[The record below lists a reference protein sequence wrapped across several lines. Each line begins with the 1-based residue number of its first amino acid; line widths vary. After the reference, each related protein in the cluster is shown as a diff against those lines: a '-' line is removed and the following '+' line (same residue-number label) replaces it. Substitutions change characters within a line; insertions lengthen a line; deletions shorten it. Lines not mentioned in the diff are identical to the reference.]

1 VSTLTLE
8 QRRKLSED
16 SYAWPERRLF
26 PVLDADDVAFAAR
39 LADTV
44 PEPERARVK
53 KRVLEL
59 CARKGLTPPPAWKGE
74 ANMSADTS
82 PQPPVAVEF
91 SAAPDGKEENGH
103 VLREV
108 PVIFRAGAYEFKD
121 GPPFEMTPEEVMAFA
136 QDFQPVEIEDNHR
149 PRFDRDG
156 KPYPPSNF
164 KGKMGRV
171 SAVKPASDYTEFGGT
186 VEIPKWL
193 DTLFKGQPMGL
204 SARWDRGTK
213 KLIDVALTP
222 TPRITD
228 AVLFAAF
235 AESEEAAKGAKRDKT
250 PHGQKLLQFIHDHTA
265 MHGAV
270 CKGSGQGKG
279 TPDVGMSAEGE
290 APFTADHEA
299 SAIQK
304 IHDLTLGSGAACA
317 VYREGMGKNKAWKPG
332 QYYDTAVE
340 TLPRYRDYQPGNYAA
355 MSADSAKPPPPLAKP
370 EPTPRERELEAQLE
384 RERARTRAAEAGR
397 DAAAA
402 VNLAAEFSDRL
413 TPAQTQPLVALARL
427 LGADDREHQAEATFS
442 VAGGGERRAGRLDLL
457 RAVLADAPPHYL
469 TEERTASGEALFAL
483 AQGGKPPGEQEEG
496 RKSAEK
502 FAAEENARRAQ
513 AQGKGKK

>member
-1 VSTLTLE
+1 VATLTKE
-8 QRRKLSED
+8 QRDRLPED
-16 SYAWPERRLF
+16 AFALPSARLF
-26 PVLDADDVAFAAR
+26 PITDQESVAFAAR

-59 CARKGLTPPPAWKGE
+59 CVKKGLTPPPAWKGE
-74 ANMSADTS
+74 ASMSADDV
-82 PQPPVAVEF
+82 PPAVLEF
-91 SAAPDGKEENGH
+91 SASTEARDDGDH
-103 VLREV
+103 VVREV
-108 PVIFRAGAYEFKD
+108 PIIFRADKYEFRD
-121 GPPFEMTPEEVMAFA
+121 GPPFEMTPEEIMAFA
-136 QDFQPVEIEDNHR
+136 ADFAPVEIDDNHR
-149 PRFDRDG
+149 PRFDPDG
-156 KPYPPSNF
+156 KPLPPSIF
-164 KGKMGRV
+164 KGKLGRV
-171 SAVKPASDYTEFGGT
+171 TAVKPAADYTEFGGT
-186 VEIPKWL
+186 VELPKWL
-193 DTLFKGQPMGL
+193 HDLYKGQPLGL
-204 SARWDRGTK
+204 SARWDRATK

-235 AESEEAAKGAKRDKT
+235 AESEEAQKGKERHVT

-265 MHGAV
+265 THGAV
-270 CKGSGQGKG
+270 CKGPSQGKG
-279 TPDVGMSAEGE
+279 APDAGMSAE
-290 APFTADHEA
+290 APFTADHERGTV
-299 SAIQK
+299 QK

-317 VYREGMGKNKAWKPG
+317 VYREGMGKHKTWKPG

-340 TLPRYRDYQPGNYAA
+340 MLPRFRDYQPGNYAA
-355 MSADSAKPPPPLAKP
+355 MSADQAKPPAPPAAHQ
-370 EPTPRERELEAQLE
+370 PTPRERELEAQLE

-442 VAGGGERRAGRLDLL
+442 VAGGGERRGGRLDLL

-483 AQGGKPPGEQEEG
+483 AQGGKPPNELEEDRKAVEKWADEQ
-496 RKSAEK
+496 
-502 FAAEENARRAQ
+502 NALRNGA
-513 AQGKGKK
+513 KGKK

>member
-8 QRRKLSED
+8 QRRKLPED
-16 SYAWPERRLF
+16 AFALPERRLF

-44 PEPERARVK
+44 PEPERAKVK
-53 KRVLEL
+53 RRVLEL
-59 CARKGLTPPPAWKGE
+59 CVKKGLTPPPAWKGE
-74 ANMSADTS
+74 ASMSADAN
-82 PQPPVAVEF
+82 PPPPVAVEF

-108 PVIFRAGAYEFKD
+108 PVIFRAGAYEFRD

-136 QDFQPVEIEDNHR
+136 TDFSPVEIDDNHR
-149 PRFDRDG
+149 PRFDADG
-156 KPYPPSNF
+156 KPLPPSIF
-164 KGKMGRV
+164 KGKLGRV
-171 SAVKPASDYTEFGGT
+171 TAVKPAADYTEFGGT
-186 VEIPKWL
+186 VELPKWL
-193 DTLFKGQPMGL
+193 HDLYRDQPLGL
-204 SARWDRGTK
+204 SARWDRATK

-235 AESEEAAKGAKRDKT
+235 AESEEAQKPTKGRDKT
-250 PHGQKLLQFIHDHTA
+250 PHGQKMMQFIHDHTA

-270 CKGSGQGKG
+270 CKGSSQGKG
-279 TPDVGMSAEGE
+279 TPDVGMSAETGD
-290 APFTADHEA
+290 APFTADHERDA
-299 SAIQK
+299 LQK

-317 VYREGMGKNKAWKPG
+317 IYREGMGKNKTWKPG

-340 TLPRYRDYQPGNYAA
+340 TLPRFRDYQPGNYAA
-355 MSADSAKPPPPLAKP
+355 MSADSAKPLPPPAKP
-370 EPTPRERELEAQLE
+370 EPIPRERELEARLAEAE
-384 RERARTRAAEAGR
+384 RKTRAAEAGR

-427 LGADDREHQAEATFS
+427 LGADDREHAAEATFS

-483 AQGGKPPGEQEEG
+483 GQGGKPPDEAEEA
-496 RKSAEK
+496 KQSAEK
-502 FAAEENARRAQ
+502 FAAQQNALRNVAR
-513 AQGKGKK
+513 GKK

>member
-8 QRRKLSED
+8 QRRKLPED
-16 SYAWPERRLF
+16 AFAWPERRLF
-26 PVLDADDVAFAAR
+26 AVLDADDVAFAAR

-53 KRVLEL
+53 RRVLEL
-59 CARKGLTPPPAWKGE
+59 CQRKGLEPPAAWKGE
-74 ANMSADTS
+74 ANMSADDV
-82 PQPPVAVEF
+82 PPAVLEF
-91 SAAPDGKEENGH
+91 SASTEAREENGH

-136 QDFQPVEIEDNHR
+136 TDFSPVEIDDNHR
-149 PRFDRDG
+149 PRFDADG
-156 KPYPPSNF
+156 KPLPPSIF
-164 KGKMGRV
+164 KGKLGRV
-171 SAVKPASDYTEFGGT
+171 TAVKPAADYTEFGGT
-186 VEIPKWL
+186 VELPKWL
-193 DTLFKGQPMGL
+193 HDLYKDQPLGL
-204 SARWDRGTK
+204 SARWDRATK
-213 KLIDVALTP
+213 RLIDVALTP

-235 AESEEAAKGAKRDKT
+235 AESEEAQKGKERHVT
-250 PHGQKLLQFIHDHTA
+250 PHGQKMMQFIHDHAA

-270 CKGSGQGKG
+270 CKGPGQGKG
-279 TPDVGMSAEGE
+279 TPDVGMSGE
-290 APFTADHEA
+290 APFTADHER
-299 SAIQK
+299 STLQK
-304 IHDLTLGSGAACA
+304 VHDLVLGSGAACA
-317 VYREGMGKNKAWKPG
+317 VYREGMGKHKTWKPG

-340 TLPRYRDYQPGNYAA
+340 MLPRFRDYQPGNYAA
-355 MSADSAKPPPPLAKP
+355 MSADQAKSPPPPAKP

-384 RERARTRAAEAGR
+384 RERARARAAEAGR

-402 VNLAAEFSDRL
+402 VNLAAEFGDRL

-442 VAGGGERRAGRLDLL
+442 VAGGGERRGGRLDLL

-483 AQGGKPPGEQEEG
+483 AQGGKPNELEEDRKAVEKWADEQ
-496 RKSAEK
+496 
-502 FAAEENARRAQ
+502 NALRNGA
-513 AQGKGKK
+513 KGKK

>member
-8 QRRKLSED
+8 QRRKLPED
-16 SYAWPERRLF
+16 AFALPERRLF

-44 PEPERARVK
+44 PEPERAKVK

-59 CARKGLTPPPAWKGE
+59 CVKKGLTPPPAWKGE
-74 ANMSADTS
+74 ANMSAGDV
-82 PQPPVAVEF
+82 PPAVLEF
-91 SAAPDGKEENGH
+91 SASTEAREDGDH
-103 VLREV
+103 VVRDV
-108 PVIFRAGAYEFKD
+108 PVIFRADKYEFRD
-121 GPPFEMTPEEVMAFA
+121 GPPFEMTPEEIMAFA
-136 QDFQPVEIEDNHR
+136 ADFKPVDIEDNHR

-164 KGKMGRV
+164 RGKMGRV
-171 SAVKPASDYTEFGGT
+171 AAVRPAPDFTEFGGT

-235 AESEEAAKGAKRDKT
+235 AEAEETAKGTKRDMT

-290 APFTADHEA
+290 APFTADHER
-299 SAIQK
+299 SAVQK

-317 VYREGMGKNKAWKPG
+317 VYREGMGRNKDWRPG

-340 TLPRYRDYQPGNYAA
+340 MLPRYRDYQPGNYAA
-355 MSADSAKPPPPLAKP
+355 MSADSAKPPAPPAAHQ
-370 EPTPRERELEAQLE
+370 PTPRERELEVQLE

-483 AQGGKPPGEQEEG
+483 GQGGKPPGEGEEA

-502 FAAEENARRAQ
+502 FAEQQNALRHGA
-513 AQGKGKK
+513 KGKK

>member
-1 VSTLTLE
+1 VSALTLE

-44 PEPERARVK
+44 PEPERAKVK
-53 KRVLEL
+53 RRVLEL
-59 CARKGLTPPPAWKGE
+59 CTRKGLTPPPAWKGE
-74 ANMSADTS
+74 ANMSADGT
-82 PQPPVAVEF
+82 PPGVIEF

-103 VLREV
+103 VVREV
-108 PVIFRAGAYEFKD
+108 PLIFRADRYEFKD
-121 GPPFEMTPEEVMAFA
+121 GPPFEMTPEEIMAFA
-136 QDFQPVEIEDNHR
+136 SDFKPVEIEDNHR
-149 PRFDRDG
+149 PRFDHEG

-171 SAVKPASDYTEFGGT
+171 AAVKPAPDFTEFGGT

-213 KLIDVALTP
+213 RLIDVALTP

-235 AESEEAAKGAKRDKT
+235 AESEEAAKGAKREKT
-250 PHGQKLLQFIHDHTA
+250 PHGQRMMQFIHDHTA

-270 CKGSGQGKG
+270 CKGSAQGKG
-279 TPDVGMSAEGE
+279 TPDVGMSAETGD
-290 APFTADHEA
+290 APFTAEHERDA
-299 SAIQK
+299 LQK

-317 VYREGMGKNKAWKPG
+317 VYREGMGKNKAWKAG

-340 TLPRYRDYQPGNYAA
+340 TLPRFRDYQPGNYAA
-355 MSADSAKPPPPLAKP
+355 MSADSAKPPAPPAAHQ
-370 EPTPRERELEAQLE
+370 PTPRERELEAQLE

-427 LGADDREHQAEATFS
+427 LGADDREHAAEATFS

-483 AQGGKPPGEQEEG
+483 GQGGKPPDEAEEA

-502 FAAEENARRAQ
+502 FAAEQNALRNGA
-513 AQGKGKK
+513 KGKK